1 MKRVAYIFPTSH
13 HYRVPFHEHVRDL
26 LAKEQVEYTVI
37 YGDPDEDSQAKF
49 DTLDIA
55 WGRKVAV
62 SHLAGGLVY
71 QHALREALQC
81 DLVIIQQ
88 ENRLLLNYVFNIL
101 STLGFKKVA
110 FFGHGR
116 NFQSRKPAGRTE
128 RFKRFWATK
137 VDWWFGYTQ
146 ETRAH
151 LQSLGFPKKRITVFN
166 NSVDTATMREQVAA
180 SNGHDRS
187 ALAAQL
193 GLMGSKVG
201 VFVGGI
207 YPDKRIPFLIKAAD
221 RIRERLHDF
230 ELIIVGGGSDLP
242 LAQSLAQSRPWVHVT
257 GPRFGQE
264 KVDLML
270 LGHVFMMP
278 GLMGLAI
285 LDAGIAGLAIATTQ
299 FPWHS
304 PEIAYLEPSIS
315 GIKVAE
321 WANELAYA
329 DEVVRLFEDPGR
341 LKQMRENAR
350 AMADRYSI
358 EAMARNFADGVMKAL
373 AV

>member
-13 HYRVPFHEHVRDL
+13 HYRVPFHEHIRDL
-26 LAKEQVEYTVI
+26 LAKEQVDYLVV
-37 YGDPDEDSQAKF
+37 YGHPDQESQAKS
-49 DTLDIA
+49 DTLEIA
-55 WGRKVAV
+55 WGRKVSV
-62 SHLAGGLVY
+62 SRFGVGLVY
-71 QHALREALQC
+71 QHALREALKC

-88 ENRLLLNYVFNIL
+88 ENRLLLNYVLNIL
-101 STLGFKKVA
+101 STVGLKKVA

-116 NFQSRKPAGRTE
+116 NFQSRKPGGWVE

-151 LQSLGFPKKRITVFN
+151 LQSLGFPEERITVFN
-166 NSVDTATMREQVAA
+166 NSVDTARMREQVAA
-180 SNGHDRS
+180 SNEHDRS
-187 ALAAQL
+187 VLAAKL
-193 GLMGSKVG
+193 GLKGSKVG

-207 YPDKRIPFLIKAAD
+207 YPDKRIPFLIRAAD

-270 LGHVFMMP
+270 LGQVFMMP

-304 PEIAYLEPSIS
+304 PEIAYLEPGIS

-321 WANELAYA
+321 WENEASYA
-329 DEVVRLFEDPGR
+329 DEVVLLFEDPGR
-341 LKQMRENAR
+341 LSQMRKNAR
-350 AMADRYSI
+350 AMADRHSI